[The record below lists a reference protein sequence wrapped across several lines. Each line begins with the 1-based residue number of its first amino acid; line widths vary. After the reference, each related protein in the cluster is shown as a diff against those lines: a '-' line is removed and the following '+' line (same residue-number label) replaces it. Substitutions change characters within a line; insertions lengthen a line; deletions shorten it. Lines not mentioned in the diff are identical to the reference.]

1 MSGAMHLQ
9 WDDSLVHCI
18 FSALYLWYDAS
29 LVSCIIGVMH
39 PCSNASFA
47 GCIFGVMSLWWA
59 AYMMQCI
66 YGVLNLWCA
75 ASLLR
80 CSFGVMS
87 LLWFIY
93 LLQYSFRCIA
103 SLVLCICTFGM
114 LFIGIFGVPNR
125 WCAATLVNY
134 ILVAIFLWCNVCI
147 FGELHLWWIIFWL
160 QYFFGVM
167 YLRCI
172 ASLVLCICTFGM
184 LCIGNFVGASLV
196 WLLLCNASLVH
207 CFLVLGAIIFWCC
220 VFGAMHCQLY
230 RAVLLPQWRIYFII
244 YILYQDILMAMKP
257 NCSGMIQVTFSGPDK
272 NKKKTTC
279 AETWACLLITCDVF

>member
-1 MSGAMHLQ
+1 
-9 WDDSLVHCI
+9 
-18 FSALYLWYDAS
+18 
-29 LVSCIIGVMH
+29 MH

-47 GCIFGVMSLWWA
+47 GRIFGVMSLWWS

-75 ASLLR
+75 ASLFR

-207 CFLVLGAIIFWCC
+207 CFLVLGAIYFWCC
-220 VFGAMHCQLY
+220 FFWCYALSAILRRLATAVAHLLY
-230 RAVLLPQWRIYFII
+230 NVIIIIIITRPWPAYGRHGLAGSSGGDQSGRINSSHSII
-244 YILYQDILMAMKP
+244 EELARFARSDWMGL
-257 NCSGMIQVTFSGPDK
+257 SGGDQSGRINPSQSIIQEF
-272 NKKKTTC
+272 
-279 AETWACLLITCDVF
+279 AR